1 MKQRQ
6 SVGFCLWWALCLPGW
21 MTAGLP
27 RSPHCSQPCCAQTD
41 LSQEKTVL
49 ERLGGPDASSSPAP
63 STCLLSVVCTAGACG
78 RRGGEQV
85 PMGCTGGK
93 SSGRK
98 GAGLEEAGPRRHR
111 MWSVRDRAALLF
123 CERSP
128 SPTSGFI
135 LLSGPQEQVQGT
147 SGTWAMGQHVQGTRW
162 FRKSWGNRRRAST

>member
-21 MTAGLP
+21 VTAGRP
-27 RSPHCSQPCCAQTD
+27 RSPHCSQPCCAQKD

-63 STCLLSVVCTAGACG
+63 STCLLSLVCTAGACG

-85 PMGCTGGK
+85 LMGRTGGK